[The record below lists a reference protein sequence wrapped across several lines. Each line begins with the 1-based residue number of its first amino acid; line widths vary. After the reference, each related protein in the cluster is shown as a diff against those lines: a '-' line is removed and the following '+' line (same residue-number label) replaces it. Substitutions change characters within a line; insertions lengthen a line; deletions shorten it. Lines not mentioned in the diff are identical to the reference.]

1 MENPYFQQSRARL
14 RPALTTAVSPSG
26 DAPSTRRITLAL
38 SGGNALGAYAAG
50 AFESLVEADFP
61 LDVISGASV
70 GAINGAI
77 IAGNRPELR
86 VQKLREFWQQAASGS
101 PFGWTPPAGPARGVF
116 NKAHALQT
124 MVMGRPGL
132 FMPRPTGFMA
142 LLPGAPSDIGLFDP
156 SPIVATLERLIDFDL
171 LNQAVLPLVVSTVDL
186 ESGEAVHFDSRE
198 QRIGPQHLLAS
209 AAFIPGFPPVEI
221 DGRVLGDPGML
232 CNLPFDPLLGPHP
245 EGDQLCFAIDL
256 FDVRGDRP
264 TSLDTGIER
273 AQDIAFA
280 SQSWRTIDAYRRE
293 HRLRRLLG
301 EMAAQQQ
308 GGQGLDGP
316 LGKAVRAEARL
327 GETEIVLLAYRPPA
341 HEVGA
346 KALEFSR
353 ASITERWAAGR
364 EDMAHAIEKLR
375 AKDATSRDLGYA
387 FYDARRMD

>member
-1 MENPYFQQSRARL
+1 MENPYLQYSRARR
-14 RPALTTAVSPSG
+14 RPARAHAAAPSG
-26 DAPSTRRITLAL
+26 GASSHRRITLAL

-61 LDVISGASV
+61 LDVVSGASV

-86 VQKLREFWQQAASGS
+86 VRKLREFWQQAASGS
-101 PFGWTPPAGPARGVF
+101 PFGWTPPAGPARDFF

-124 MVMGRPGL
+124 IVMGRPGL

-156 SPIVATLERLIDFDL
+156 TPIVATLEKLIDFEL
-171 LNQAVLPLVVSTVDL
+171 LNQAVLPLIVSTVDL
-186 ESGEAVHFDSRE
+186 ETGEAVHFDSRE
-198 QRIGPQHLLAS
+198 QRIGPPHLLAS
-209 AAFIPGFPPVEI
+209 AAFVPGFPPVEI

-232 CNLPFDPLLGPHP
+232 CNLPFDPLLGTHP
-245 EGDQLCFAIDL
+245 ETDQLCFAIDL

-264 TSLDTGIER
+264 TSLDSGIER

-293 HRLRRLLG
+293 HRLRRLLA
-301 EMAAQQQ
+301 EVAAQREATQA
-308 GGQGLDGP
+308 LDGP
-316 LGKAVRAEARL
+316 LAEAVRAEGRL
-327 GETEIVLLAYRPPA
+327 SETEIVLLAYRPAA

-364 EDMAHAIEKLR
+364 EDMARAIEKLQ
-375 AKDATSRDLGYA
+375 ANEATSRDAGYA
-387 FYDARRMD
+387 FYDARRTD